1 RRRHQP
7 AQSDRPRPLGR
18 DAPPHCRTHQGGRG
32 VAAGRR
38 GVHRRRAR
46 RENHAD
52 VLGQLRQADLCAR
65 AVEGVRPPRPAHRLA
80 GRPAGVRGG
89 GVGAA
94 RLHDP
99 RALGGVRP
107 PRRHRARPRHARAD
121 PRAHAA
127 HPHRQLS
134 GARGMAQALR
144 RHVRLAGAA
153 GGRDLLREVPPG
165 RERPGDRRKDPR
177 RAQRVAL
184 PRRALRP
191 ARLPALRLRQR
202 AVRAAGGARRDG
214 AGAEAR
220 ARRLIVRVV
229 PVDAFRDR
237 VPFAELGDLA
247 AGRLAGRE
255 SADEITRALEA
266 GKPITQARVE
276 LDRSIFVFRD
286 AAEEATRIGGEVL
299 PTDALPVGAGRL
311 AITRRF
317 PLSPIVGIT
326 PFNFPVLLAAH
337 KIAPA
342 MACGAATPLTPP
354 PQDPLTTLR
363 LAEIIGASGYPVG
376 GVNVVP
382 CHVEVAQI
390 LIEDPRV
397 RMISFTGSA
406 KAGWAIR
413 AKAGTKRVALELGGN
428 AAVLVEPD
436 ADLAWAASR
445 CAFGGFT
452 YAGQSCIST
461 QRIFVHERVM
471 QPFLDLFLPAVRTL
485 HVGDVLDD
493 ATEVGPLISLE
504 AAERVERWI
513 GEAVQGGAEV
523 ATGGT
528 RRGQFV
534 APTVL

>member
-1 RRRHQP
+1 MTTKQREKERETAVIRAPHDGSEVGVVALAGP
-7 AQSDRPRPLGR
+7 EDVRGAL
-18 DAPPHCRTHQGGRG
+18 DAN
-32 VAAGRR
+32 VAA
-38 GVHRRRAR
+38 
-46 RENHAD
+46 
-52 VLGQLRQADLCAR
+52 AR
-65 AVEGVRPPRPAHRLA
+65 ACREMPAY
-80 GRPAGVRGG
+80 
-89 GVGAA
+89 
-94 RLHDP
+94 
-99 RALGGVRP
+99 
-107 PRRHRARPRHARAD
+107 ARA
-121 PRAHAA
+121 A
-127 HPHRQLS
+127 
-134 GARGMAQALR
+134 ALR
-144 RHVRLAGAA
+144 R
-153 GGRDLLREVPPG
+153 
-165 RERPGDRRKDPR
+165 
-177 RAQRVAL
+177 VA
-184 PRRALRP
+184 
-191 ARLPALRLRQR
+191 
-202 AVRAAGGARRDG
+202 DG
-214 AGAEAR
+214 LEAAR
-220 ARRLIVRVV
+220 AE
-229 PVDAFRDR
+229 
-237 VPFAELGDLA
+237 FARTL
-247 AGRLAGRE
+247 
-255 SADEITRALEA
+255 ALEA
-266 GKPITQARVE
+266 GKPIAQAKTE
-276 LDRSIFVFRD
+276 IDRAIFVFRD
-286 AAEEATRIGGEVL
+286 GAEEATRIDGEVL
-299 PTDALPVGAGRL
+299 PADVVPAAAGRL

-317 PLSPIVGIT
+317 PLSPVAGIT

-342 MACGAATPLTPP
+342 MACGATITLKPP

-363 LAEIIGASGYPVG
+363 LGELVKASGYPAG
-376 GVNVVP
+376 GVNIVP

-397 RMISFTGSA
+397 RVITFTGSA

-428 AAVLVEPD
+428 AAVIVEPD

-471 QPFLDLFLPAVRTL
+471 QPFLDLFLPAVRAL

-534 APTVL
+534 APTVLLRTTSKMRVNCEEVFAPLVTVTPYGALDEAIAWAN